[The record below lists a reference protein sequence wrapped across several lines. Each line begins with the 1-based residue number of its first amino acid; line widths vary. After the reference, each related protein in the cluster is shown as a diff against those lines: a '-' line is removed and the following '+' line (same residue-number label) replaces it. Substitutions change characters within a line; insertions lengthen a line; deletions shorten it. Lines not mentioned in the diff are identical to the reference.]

1 MIAFIWVSLSKL
13 RLLCYQPCTYEKIT
27 DKIGELGSAFKIIVV
42 MIHDMMKVIAWMT
55 AFLVLFRLQIMT
67 Q

>member
-13 RLLCYQPCTYEKIT
+13 RLLCYQLCTCEKIT
-27 DKIGELGSAFKIIVV
+27 DKIGELRSAFKIIVV
-42 MIHDMMKVIAWMT
+42 MIHDVVKVIPWMT
-55 AFLVLFRLQIMT
+55 AFSMLFRLQIMT